1 MNPSRTTSLTD
12 SATSNAQAESSK
24 KEHACVTPLT
34 EPDVKGE
41 DQQDGLD
48 RITETTEKTHVE
60 AHNSGDGFS
69 TDTEITVEHQDEHES
84 HMPGAFIE

>member
-12 SATSNAQAESSK
+12 SANSNAQAESSK

-34 EPDVKGE
+34 EPDVKVE
-41 DQQDGLD
+41 DQQDGRE

-60 AHNSGDGFS
+60 ARNAGDGS
-69 TDTEITVEHQDEHES
+69 SAEAEIMLECQDEHES